1 MALCRCNLVESNLLL
16 GLLGT
21 KQRRLV
27 IVAQIM
33 DYVGHVSR
41 WIQQTAQRCHGNAAI
56 DRIIDGNYCC
66 MHYNSITHN
75 IISSS
80 SSSAFLSFSQL
91 SIHLRYT
98 H

>member
-1 MALCRCNLVESNLLL
+1 
-16 GLLGT
+16 
-21 KQRRLV
+21 
-27 IVAQIM
+27 M

-66 MHYNSITHN
+66 MHYNNSI
-75 IISSS
+75 II
-80 SSSAFLSFSQL
+80 SAFLSFSQL
-91 SIHLRYT
+91 FIHLRYT